1 MWFSRACFRTFDSS
15 QFRITSKI
23 VSYLHKWFYCEH
35 LIHIFWWILVHT
47 SYITVPKVHSTMI
60 TKLIFHRLIRVRS
73 RVFLHV
79 KCLNLYY
86 TCHMAYNI
94 NPRPNKHYKAT
105 CQRNFNL
112 LWHLFKTGHFLHDF
126 SLNLWYE
133 IRLKSQYTIN
143 KLKVG
148 ISISFM
154 AIFREFYILSENIT
168 MSWQYLLFF
177 GVSSAKCNERRR
189 LTALCTVVFK
199 KQQIF
204 SSKPPFHDFV
214 WKLCIVSTYH
224 FTLKIMYKIQYMKLI
239 TSSIFFQIGK
249 INNLEFATLA

>member
-1 MWFSRACFRTFDSS
+1 MLNKLWFS
-15 QFRITSKI
+15 
-23 VSYLHKWFYCEH
+23 VSE
-35 LIHIFWWILVHT
+35 
-47 SYITVPKVHSTMI
+47 SD
-60 TKLIFHRLIRVRS
+60 
-73 RVFLHV
+73 FL
-79 KCLNLYY
+79 
-86 TCHMAYNI
+86 
-94 NPRPNKHYKAT
+94 
-105 CQRNFNL
+105 
-112 LWHLFKTGHFLHDF
+112 LFETGHLTWLFHQVF
-126 SLNLWYE
+126 G
-133 IRLKSQYTIN
+133 LKSLYTID

-224 FTLKIMYKIQYMKLI
+224 FTLKILILTLKIMYKIQYMKLI